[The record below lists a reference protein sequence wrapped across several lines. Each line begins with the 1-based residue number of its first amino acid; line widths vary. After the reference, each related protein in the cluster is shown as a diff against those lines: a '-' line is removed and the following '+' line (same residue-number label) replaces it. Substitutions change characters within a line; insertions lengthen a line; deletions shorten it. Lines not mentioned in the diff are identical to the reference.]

1 MYEVNRLLNED
12 LQIMSI
18 YWLGNSYYNC
28 GDYISCY
35 KTWKKII
42 ENININLNLSRKKL
56 YKVKEFIKEYE
67 IFCEKY

>member
-18 YWLGNSYYNC
+18 YWLGNSYYSC